1 MKTDPLQTV
10 KCVNTKNMGKKW
22 NLKMSYKIIID
33 SKNEISLPPFI
44 PGTHQISTLK
54 IMSCL
59 EIFQTFPSAPP
70 KKKHPRPT
78 NPNHKRLFQG
88 AHRLQHHGL
97 FRGWM
102 EFFWE
107 WEDLLW
113 KLKTKRLQ
121 MFRRRSLFFWKK
133 NSPNHKWC
141 LFFRFKNP
149 PKSCRPKK
157 GTAVQH
163 SPSVE
168 VAPFQLHY
176 LWLDL

>member
-1 MKTDPLQTV
+1 MRFLYHPLYLEP
-10 KCVNTKNMGKKW
+10 TKYPLWRSCRVWKFFR
-22 NLKMSYKIIID
+22 LFP
-33 SKNEISLPPFI
+33 LP
-44 PGTHQISTLK
+44 
-54 IMSCL
+54 
-59 EIFQTFPSAPP
+59 PP